1 MYSCHLV
8 ALLLVFLFQSVRGNQ
23 NAATAAATFDKNYS
37 DRLTENNNQQ
47 SSLKHNNKAYHATLA
62 SGSMRFIASATD
74 PSFDS
79 QASHET
85 STYVNAL
92 ATEII
97 MKLNKLFF
105 SFAICIVLMVFAFFF
120 CLKNH

>member
-8 ALLLVFLFQSVRGNQ
+8 TLLLVFLFQSVRGNQ
-23 NAATAAATFDKNYS
+23 NAAAATFDKNYS

-47 SSLKHNNKAYHATLA
+47 SSLEHNNKAYHATLA

-79 QASHET
+79 QAPRET

-92 ATEII
+92 ATKII

-105 SFAICIVLMVFAFFF
+105 FVCHLHS
-120 CLKNH
+120 